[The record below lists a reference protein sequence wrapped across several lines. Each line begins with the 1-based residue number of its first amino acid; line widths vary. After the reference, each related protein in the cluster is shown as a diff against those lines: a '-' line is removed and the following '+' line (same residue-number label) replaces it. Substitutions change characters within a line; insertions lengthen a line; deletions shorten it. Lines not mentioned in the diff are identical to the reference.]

1 MPLIA
6 NNAVSTL
13 AAQLGTADTT
23 IVLRAGSGSAFP
35 SPTGGDW
42 FPITIVM
49 PSGDFEIA
57 HCTDRSSD
65 VLTVVRGREG
75 TSAKEFNVGDRIE
88 LRLTS
93 GTLTTMFSDLRED
106 LQGEMQAGDA
116 AVQSGASTALEGVR
130 ANLQQQITDNQAS
143 TTAALATKFDKAGGT
158 ITGNVTLTADLT
170 TYRPAS
176 PGTGV
181 IFLGNSGARYLHW
194 DGSNYVMPGAHLY
207 VNGNSVWTTGNF
219 NPANYLPLSG
229 GTITGGFQINSTAP
243 QINLYDTDW
252 GMRYLHSNG
261 GLVGFLTSGGGW
273 ACYSQNDGTFI
284 ASGNIGAYSDRKH
297 KKRIRPIRGAL
308 ALIER
313 LRGVRYID
321 KRTGAQR
328 VGVIAQ
334 EVREALPEVVGSGP
348 DGLHVDYGN
357 IVGPLIEAVKELAA
371 RVRKLEGR

>member
-1 MPLIA
+1 MPVLLA
-6 NNAVSTL
+6 NNATSRL
-13 AAQLGTADTT
+13 
-23 IVLRAGSGSAFP
+23 AGSIATTDEQIALNAGDGSRFP
-35 SPTGGDW
+35 SPGTGEW
-42 FPITIVM
+42 FPLTIINAAGVM
-49 PSGDFEIA
+49 EIVHATARSGDVV
-57 HCTDRSSD
+57 T
-65 VLTVVRGREG
+65 VLRGREG
-75 TSAKEFNVGDRIE
+75 TQPAAFAAGDRIE
-88 LRLTS
+88 LRVT
-93 GTLTTMFSDLRED
+93 
-106 LQGEMQAGDA
+106 A
-116 AVQSGASTALEGVR
+116 AVMAE
-130 ANLQQQITDNQAS
+130 
-143 TTAALATKFDKAGGT
+143 KFDKGGGT
-158 ITGNVTLTADLT
+158 ITGPVTLTADLT

-181 IFLGNSGARYLHW
+181 VFLGNSGSRYLHW
-194 DGSNYVMPGAHLY
+194 DGSNYIMPGGHLY
-207 VNGNSVWTTGNF
+207 VNGNPVWTSGNF

-229 GTITGGFQINSTAP
+229 GTISGGFQINSTAP

-252 GMRYLHSNG
+252 GMRYLHCNG

-313 LRGVRYID
+313 LRGVRYVD
-321 KRTGAQR
+321 KRTGVQR

-334 EVREALPEVVGSGP
+334 EVRGELPEVVGEGP

-371 RVRKLEGR
+371 KVRKLEAR